1 MSLVFAFIERIIL
14 FMKDFFSEYGKLIIV
29 GALVILVLM
38 FSTPFGQAVTQ
49 SISYFTAGFA
59 GKNNASL
66 ELVTIGLDGSGGG
79 GSGGGAGGGTITV
92 DGTNITLSNDADGN
106 GVVSKGDTLTF
117 DKAYLYGNAASPSP
131 NQFLVLNTNGS
142 DVELLATTNY
152 QTSKFN
158 TSSVTTNES
167 AGQSVQKYEDST
179 LDTLLNTTYFNSL
192 SSTVQS
198 KIKSQPI
205 TQNKWRWM
213 PNDSGDVDSWYK
225 SGFTAA
231 DASGSVYSVSKTGT
245 VGTYNRN
252 VYALDVQD
260 IVEYLGNSFTP
271 QDLNEMFFGTKAS
284 VSKTA
289 WLRSA
294 YFGIYDYAF
303 YVNGNNGYLNNN
315 IYNYDCE
322 ARPAFTITLN

>member
-1 MSLVFAFIERIIL
+1 
-14 FMKDFFSEYGKLIIV
+14 MKDFFSEYGRVIIV

-79 GSGGGAGGGTITV
+79 AGGGTITV

-117 DKAYLYGNAASPSP
+117 DKTYLYGNAASTSP
-131 NQFLVLNTNGS
+131 DQFLVLNTNGY
-142 DVELLATTNY
+142 DVELLATSNY
-152 QTSKFN
+152 QNSKFN
-158 TSSVTTNES
+158 ISFTTATDS
-167 AGQSVQKYEDST
+167 TGKPVQKYEGST
-179 LDTLLNTTYFNSL
+179 LDTLLNTTYYNSL

-198 KIKSQPI
+198 KIKPKDI
-205 TQNKWRWM
+205 IQNTWRFNGT
-213 PNDSGDVDSWYK
+213 PAEATVSALDGTPYTYK
-225 SGFTAA
+225 
-231 DASGSVYSVSKTGT
+231 KTGT

-260 IVEYLGNSFTP
+260 VIDYLGTSFTGEGV
-271 QDLNEMFFGTKAS
+271 NEMFFNIESAQPGKY
-284 VSKTA
+284 V

-294 YFGIYDYAF
+294 DYGTDSGSSYCYAF
-303 YVNGNNGYLNNN
+303 YVGGDNGYLNYTSHIISN
-315 IYNYDCE
+315 E